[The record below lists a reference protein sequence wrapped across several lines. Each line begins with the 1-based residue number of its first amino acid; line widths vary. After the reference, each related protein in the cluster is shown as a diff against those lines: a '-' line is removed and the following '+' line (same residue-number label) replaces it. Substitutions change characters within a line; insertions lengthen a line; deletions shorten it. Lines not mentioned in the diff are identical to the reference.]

1 VRPVVPELSGRARR
15 DLDAIR
21 DWTIATWGR
30 EQWQVYYRGLGAAFR
45 RIAAEPTCGRPR
57 DVLGTGMR
65 SLVYESHLIFFAPVA
80 SFGGQPV
87 ILRILHQRR
96 NLSAVTYLDDLDS

>member
-1 VRPVVPELSGRARR
+1 VKAVVPELSGRARR
-15 DLDAIR
+15 DLDEIR

-30 EQWQVYYRGLGAAFR
+30 EQWQVYYRGLAAAFR

-57 DVLGTGMR
+57 DVLGNGMR
-65 SLVYESHLIFFAPVA
+65 SLVYERHLIFFAPVA
-80 SFGGQPV
+80 SFSGQPV

-96 NLSAVTYLDDLDS
+96 NLSAVTYLDELEG